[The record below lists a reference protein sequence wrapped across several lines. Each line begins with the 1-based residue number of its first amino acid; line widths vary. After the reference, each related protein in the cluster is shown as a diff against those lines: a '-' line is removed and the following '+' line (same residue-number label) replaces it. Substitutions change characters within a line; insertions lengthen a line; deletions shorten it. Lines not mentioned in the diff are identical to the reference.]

1 MSRYSGKKCVICD
14 NTFTDNDDIVVC
26 PDCGTPYHRNCY
38 EAAGRCVADG
48 LHASGTS
55 WHSFQVES
63 GNIIVCK
70 RCNHENSPMAIFCE
84 KCGMPTRM
92 ADDVNMQQPQMNN
105 PQMNPQSQMPQNPYV
120 FLFDEYCGL
129 SPEEEFDGVKLKE
142 IAEFIGPNKRY
153 FLPIFKNMKERH
165 KKFSV
170 NLPAALF
177 PHYYFA
183 YRKMYLPMI
192 LAVLSYAIL
201 EIQVQFEYLK
211 DTSTLIHSILSQYPA
226 LLEKL
231 TAFANS
237 QLWITLSN
245 VLFLVCAAASFIFA
259 FFSNWIYYK
268 HCIRKIKKL
277 KEKNGASSDL
287 KSKLAKY
294 GGTTVAGL
302 LIVFILLLPFIA
314 LGMAENMHLLQQ

>member
-1 MSRYSGKKCVICD
+1 MSRYSGKKCVICSK
-14 NTFTDNDDIVVC
+14 TFNDDDDIVVC
-26 PDCGTPYHRNCY
+26 PDCGTPYHRACY

-70 RCNHENSPMAIFCE
+70 RCNHENSPQAIFCE

-92 ADDVNMQQPQMNN
+92 DDAAKNYQSQMPQTNQQT
-105 PQMNPQSQMPQNPYV
+105 QMPQNPYI
-120 FLFDEYCGL
+120 FIFDEYCGL

-153 FLPIFKNMKERH
+153 FLPIFKNMKDRN

-170 NLPAALF
+170 NLPAAFF

-183 YRKMYLPMI
+183 YRKMYFPML

-201 EIQVQFEYLK
+201 EIQVQFEYIK
-211 DTSTLIHSILSQYPA
+211 DSSTLIHSILSQYPA

-231 TAFANS
+231 TAFASS
-237 QLWITLSN
+237 QLWTNISN
-245 VLFLVCAAASFIFA
+245 VLFLACAAASFIFA
-259 FFSNWIYYK
+259 FFSNWIYYR
-268 HCIRKIKKL
+268 HCIKKIKKL
-277 KEKNGASSDL
+277 KSNNQTGSDL
-287 KSKLAKY
+287 KGKFAKY
-294 GGTTVAGL
+294 GGTTIAGL
-302 LIVFILLLPFIA
+302 LLVFILILPFVA
-314 LGMAENMHLLQQ
+314 LSMAENMHLLQQ